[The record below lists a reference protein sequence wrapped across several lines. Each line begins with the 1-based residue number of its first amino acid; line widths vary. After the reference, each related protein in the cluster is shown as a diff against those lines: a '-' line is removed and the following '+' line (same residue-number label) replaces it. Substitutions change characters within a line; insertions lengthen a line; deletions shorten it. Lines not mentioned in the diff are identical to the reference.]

1 MIAKVLERVM
11 RLTAYRYAVAA
22 LVLLALAALY
32 GAAAL
37 SRPDGPARAA
47 TGVRTSV
54 TAALVA
60 CPGGEGLRLSTLA
73 PPSAAKSAVPGKG
86 EVVPTRGGTPLGTP
100 AAPGTVWSKD
110 LAKTRDSFAVRAYGH
125 LAAGL
130 EVEQTTHW
138 PSGGDRGLAGVRC
151 AAPNADQWFTGPGPD
166 AAERLDLYLTNLEA
180 QPASVDVTAL
190 SGEGP
195 LDTTDGRGTLVEPYS
210 TRIVRIGKQP
220 EGLGDIVAAAREI
233 AIRVRSTSGRVAA
246 SLRVRSAAKA
256 GIDWLPPAP
265 APATALVLPGVPGGA
280 GQRQLLVAVPG
291 GDDAQV
297 RIRAITARGAFTPQ
311 GQDVLDAPAGT
322 VTAVPLESTLAG
334 KAAAVRITSD
344 RPIVAGF
351 TAQSGAD
358 VAYGTATEPL
368 GEVGGVVADNRFESW
383 LTLTAPDRAATVRV
397 TPVGPDGPGAV
408 QEIRVPAGRT
418 AEARLAGPPGAPS
431 FGALIAL
438 GPGSGPVHAAR
449 TLATGKGGERSFTVL
464 PIVPAP
470 VAQRMPPVGDS
481 PRSLVP

>member
-1 MIAKVLERVM
+1 MITKVLARLM
-11 RLTAYRYAVAA
+11 RLTAYRYAVAG

-37 SRPDGPARAA
+37 SRPEGPARAA
-47 TGVRTSV
+47 TGARVPV
-54 TAALVA
+54 TAALAA
-60 CPGGEGLRLSTLA
+60 CPGGEALRLSTLA
-73 PPSAAKSAVPGKG
+73 PPAAAKPATQGKG
-86 EVVPTRGGTPLGTP
+86 EIVPTRGGAPLGTP
-100 AAPGTVWSKD
+100 AAPGTVWAKD
-110 LAKTRDSFAVRAYGH
+110 LDKARDSFTVRAYGP

-130 EVEQTTHW
+130 EAEQTTYW

-151 AAPNADQWFTGPGPD
+151 AAPNADQWFTGPGPG
-166 AAERLDLYLTNLEA
+166 AAERLDLHLSNLEA
-180 QPASVDVTAL
+180 QPATVDVTAL

-195 LDTTDGRGTLVEPYS
+195 LDTPDGHGTLVEPYS
-210 TRIVRIGKQP
+210 TRVVRLGEQP

-233 AIRVRSTSGRVAA
+233 AVRVRSTSGRVAA
-246 SLRVRSAAKA
+246 SLRVRSAAGA

-265 APATALVLPGVPGGA
+265 APATSLVVPGVPGGS
-280 GQRQLLVAVPG
+280 GPRRLLVAVPG

-297 RIRAITARGAFTPQ
+297 RVRAITARGTFTPQ

-344 RPIVAGF
+344 RPVVAGF

-368 GEVGGVVADNRFESW
+368 GEAGGVVADNRFESW

-397 TPVGPDGPGAV
+397 TPVGPNGSGTV

-449 TLATGKGGERSFTVL
+449 TLATGKGGGRSFTVL
-464 PIVPAP
+464 PVGPAP
-470 VAQRMPPVGDS
+470 TEQRLPPVGDS